1 MCLFSQEP
9 CTVADPVFE
18 AVLDQEGELVGS
30 EELRDRG
37 LGALFLV
44 VVIFFVFKNLLVC
57 WYERD
62 LRHDYSEHALL
73 LEFEVCHG
81 RLDLRGSTLD
91 LRDFWIRNITDDLFH
106 IELQSIS
113 REFTFLPSKRILKV
127 LQHKL
132 DQIFRP

>member
-1 MCLFSQEP
+1 MCLFSQESS
-9 CTVADPVFE
+9 TVADPVFE

-30 EELRDRG
+30 EELRDGG

-44 VVIFFVFKNLLVC
+44 VVFFVFKNLLVC

-62 LRHDYSEHALL
+62 LRHDHSEHALL

-81 RLDLRGSTLD
+81 SLDLRGSTLD
-91 LRDFWIRNITDDLFH
+91 LRDFWIRNISDDLFH
-106 IELQSIS
+106 IELQPSS
-113 REFTFLPSKRILKV
+113 RKFTFLPSKRILKV